1 MFLSISP
8 KSSIKILNSYLYNEK
23 QILELLE
30 VVSKDKGAY
39 LNYKLIVNEW
49 KWHKFAFGIGFFRDK
64 TSSVDAYFNS
74 GDENHGILS
83 WIINNVFI

>member
-1 MFLSISP
+1 M
-8 KSSIKILNSYLYNEK
+8 NSYLYNEK

-49 KWHKFAFGIGFFRDK
+49 KWHKFAFGIGFFMDQ
-64 TSSVDAYFNS
+64 TSSVNAYFNS